1 MPKSLSV
8 ESTWEGGYACTVRAR
23 QFTIRVD
30 EPEIAKG
37 GDTGPQP
44 TEVFLASLASC
55 MTLAIHH
62 VAGKRD
68 LVLPDLVV
76 KATGEYQ
83 GPKFAR
89 LIVEVTSSL
98 DPATMQ
104 ELVARAKGI
113 CYVSNTIRTVTDV
126 EVVVANPD

>member
-8 ESTWEGGYACTVRAR
+8 ESTWEGGYACTVQAR

-30 EPEIAKG
+30 EPEIAGG

-68 LVLPDLVV
+68 LKLPDLTV

-83 GPKFAR
+83 GPKFSR
-89 LIVEVTSSL
+89 LLVEVSSSL
-98 DPATMQ
+98 DPSTLS
-104 ELVARAKGI
+104 ELVGRAKGI
-113 CYVSNTIRTVTDV
+113 CYVSNTVRTVSDID
-126 EVVVANPD
+126 VVVVP